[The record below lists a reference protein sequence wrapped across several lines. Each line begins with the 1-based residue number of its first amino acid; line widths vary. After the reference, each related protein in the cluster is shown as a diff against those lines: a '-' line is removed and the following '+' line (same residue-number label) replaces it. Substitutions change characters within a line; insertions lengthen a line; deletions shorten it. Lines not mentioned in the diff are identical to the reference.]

1 MREELDGPPA
11 EPEAPR
17 RPALESSGPL
27 PAPEGSEPPL
37 AVEAADPRLPRPD
50 APEPQRAPEATVPPL
65 ASDSSEPRPEASET
79 PPAAEAAAPLPA
91 PERDPFWGYGD
102 LALFLG
108 LTFPILLLS
117 WGLVRGVMALFHI
130 AGASTAGE
138 ALAEQF
144 VFYVLL
150 FSALRMIF
158 LAQYGRPFWRS
169 LSWRPP
175 RLPVLTIMMLGILT
189 AVGVALASFLLRT
202 PDVANPMTEM
212 MRDPTSLIL
221 MAVFGIT
228 MAPLCE
234 ELAFRGFLQP
244 LLVRSLGAVP
254 GIALSA
260 AAFGMLHFHEY
271 GNSWRHAVV
280 IALAGGAFGCMRH
293 LTGSTKA
300 AVIMHAAYNGFL
312 FLALFS
318 ERRDLPHLW

>member
-1 MREELDGPPA
+1 MSDEFDGP
-11 EPEAPR
+11 EPPQT
-17 RPALESSGPL
+17 PDQH
-27 PAPEGSEPPL
+27 PAPEGMG
-37 AVEAADPRLPRPD
+37 PRPVSGSSGPRP
-50 APEPQRAPEATVPPL
+50 APGATGPSPV
-65 ASDSSEPRPEASET
+65 PEASGAPPEPAGPP
-79 PPAAEAAAPLPA
+79 PPASQGTAPPPPPPP

-108 LTFPILLLS
+108 LAFPVLLLS
-117 WGLVRGVMALFHI
+117 WGLVRGAMALFHI
-130 AGASTAGE
+130 PGASSASE

-150 FSALRMIF
+150 FSALRLIF
-158 LAQYGRPFWRS
+158 LAQYGRTFWRS
-169 LSWRPP
+169 LAWRPP
-175 RLPVLTIMMLGILT
+175 RLPLITIVMLGVLT

-244 LLVRSLGAVP
+244 LLVRSLGAAP
-254 GIALSA
+254 GIAISA

-271 GNSWRHAVV
+271 GNSWRHAAV

-300 AVIMHAAYNGFL
+300 AAIMHAAYNGFL
-312 FLALFS
+312 FMALFS